1 MEQELFEGLHKNG
14 RWALEAVC
22 QENLCRSWY
31 LSYQLAGDAAGAA
44 SLLLSAWREA
54 LAALKNAKEAPGE
67 DFQGLL
73 LTDAPLCG
81 YMEGRLAAA
90 LPPLEGE
97 PYGAENTSHHR
108 L

>member
-1 MEQELFEGLHKNG
+1 MEQELFEGLHKNR

-54 LAALKNAKEAPGE
+54 LAALAEETPLGAIGTPEDVAEAIWYLSSDAARFVTGQVLAPNG
-67 DFQGLL
+67 GLVI
-73 LTDAPLCG
+73 
-81 YMEGRLAAA
+81 
-90 LPPLEGE
+90 
-97 PYGAENTSHHR
+97 
-108 L
+108 